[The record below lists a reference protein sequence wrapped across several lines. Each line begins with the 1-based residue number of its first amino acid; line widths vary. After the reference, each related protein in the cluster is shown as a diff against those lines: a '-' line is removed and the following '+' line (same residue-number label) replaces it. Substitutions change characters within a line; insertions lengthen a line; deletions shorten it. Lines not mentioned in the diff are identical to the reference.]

1 MYLFKGVYCLKE
13 LRNLSLNNNSIESIG
28 EKISELNMLVSLDI
42 SNNQI
47 TSLHSNIG
55 FLTQER
61 RILLH

>member
-1 MYLFKGVYCLKE
+1 MYLFKGVFCLKE

-55 FLTQER
+55 FLTQGR
-61 RILLH
+61 RILLY